1 MDLSE
6 FNKRI
11 EIIASDKQSGAFNL
25 CLKTAEIFRDASTHT
40 LPADF
45 ESLIDRAFAA
55 ISRSHAEM
63 PSLLNLLNI
72 IRGIRHRNEPQNLL
86 FGSLQS
92 LIGELSGSAAK
103 VAGAAYPILSK
114 YDHFLSISNSG
125 LVAAAFKNLEGRRR
139 DLTVYICESRPGDES
154 IKMAERLLRSGIEA
168 VIIPDSSVA
177 SIIDSRYCVIIG
189 CDAVS
194 PTHFRNKIGSL
205 QLALIA
211 DAIKAPFF
219 VLADML
225 KFVDDITAIKKPSE
239 LIYKGDDGLKHYRR
253 FFEDV
258 PISLASVIITP
269 DGLKDPRDIPQYIK
283 EIENASRY

>member
-11 EIIASDKQSGAFNL
+11 EIIASDKISGAFNL
-25 CLKTAEIFRDASTHT
+25 CLKTAEVFRDASTRIP
-40 LPADF
+40 PADF
-45 ESLIDRAFAA
+45 ESLVDHAFAA
-55 ISRSHAEM
+55 IGRSHAEM

-72 IRGIRHRNEPQNLL
+72 IRGIRHRDESRNILYD
-86 FGSLQS
+86 SLHS
-92 LIGELSGSAAK
+92 LIVELRESAAK
-103 VAGAAYPILSK
+103 VAGAAYPIISK

-125 LVAAAFKNLEGRRR
+125 LVAAAFENLEGRRK

-154 IKMAERLLRSGIEA
+154 IKMAERLLHSGTEA

-177 SIIDSRYCVIIG
+177 SIIDSRCCIIIG

-211 DAIKAPFF
+211 DALKAPFF

-239 LIYKGDDGLKHYRR
+239 RIYKGDDGLKHYHRL
-253 FFEDV
+253 FEDV
-258 PISLASVIITP
+258 PISLASGIITP
-269 DGLKDPRDIPQYIK
+269 DGLKNPRDIPQYIK

>member
-11 EIIASDKQSGAFNL
+11 EIIASDKISGAFNL
-25 CLKTAEIFRDASTHT
+25 CLKTAEIFRDASTHI
-40 LPADF
+40 PHADF
-45 ESLIDRAFAA
+45 ESLVDHAFAA
-55 ISRSHAEM
+55 IGRSHAEM

-72 IRGIRHRNEPQNLL
+72 IRCIRDRNEPQNILYD
-86 FGSLQS
+86 SLQS

-103 VAGAAYPILSK
+103 VTGAAYPILSK

-125 LVAAAFKNLEGRRR
+125 LAAAAFENLEGRRR
-139 DLTVYICESRPGDES
+139 YLRVYICESRPGDES
-154 IKMAERLLRSGIEA
+154 IKMAERLLHSGIEA
-168 VIIPDSSVA
+168 IIIPDSSVA
-177 SIIDSRYCVIIG
+177 SIIDSRYCVVIG

-211 DAIKAPFF
+211 DALKAPFF

-225 KFVDDITAIKKPSE
+225 KFVDDITTIKKPSE
-239 LIYKGDDGLKHYRR
+239 WIYRGDDGLKHYHRL
-253 FFEDV
+253 FEDV
-258 PISLASVIITP
+258 PISLASGIVTP

-283 EIENASRY
+283 MIKNVSRY